1 VCAIGGGR
9 LILGR
14 AERYTIEQHPNAVVV
29 RMRQGLRALGVAAVS
44 LGVLIASWWFGP
56 YGPEASYFDG
66 LFYWIWS
73 GAWGLFLV
81 VALFGAAYREN
92 WTFTAKEVL
101 VKKSFRVSSTERRVP
116 RASPLALRVEQ
127 AQGSPRKRPVFGWRV
142 HVLDAQR
149 NVCGLHFDLQR
160 RDGVESLIAG
170 LRLGL
175 SLDVQ
180 STV

>member
-1 VCAIGGGR
+1 LVQQALCISVR
-9 LILGR
+9 HWRRSSILGR
-14 AERYTIEQHPNAVVV
+14 AERYTIDQHPNAVVV

-56 YGPEASYFDG
+56 YGP
-66 LFYWIWS
+66 
-73 GAWGLFLV
+73 
-81 VALFGAAYREN
+81 
-92 WTFTAKEVL
+92 
-101 VKKSFRVSSTERRVP
+101 
-116 RASPLALRVEQ
+116 PLALRVEQ
-127 AQGSPRKRPVFGWRV
+127 VQGSPRKRPVFGWRV

-170 LRLGL
+170 LRRGL